1 MTNEKIGF
9 IRRAAALAL
18 ILALALAAPAL
29 ASSDG
34 TTKWRALLIGNS
46 SYRQLDDLD
55 SCAYDLRQM
64 RLALTSGSIGYTKI
78 SSQSNLTKEG
88 LQSAVN
94 SVLTWGADE
103 DDVTVVYYTG
113 HGASSGLAGVD
124 YNAYSGGGI
133 YSFSLLQSALANV
146 PGKVIILLDA
156 CESGGLIGKS
166 AAGSDDFVDNAIRA
180 FSGASSK
187 VTGKA
192 ITSGDHFHVIASSSQ
207 TQSSYA
213 LNGGYGVATWALCEA
228 MGWAD
233 NGSKPGNKLIS
244 LEGDGDGDLTVT
256 VGEAYSYASQEVS
269 SLLAKYGYTQNM
281 KAYPEGST
289 QTLIARAPA
298 AATPSESAKYTN
310 VAGVLNFSKACIAPG
325 KTLQLQLNVKNAAKV
340 SWKTSK
346 SSVATVDSNGLVTG
360 VSSSSVVPRITVF
373 YYVGADSFFTYC
385 DVRVLPAKY
394 VVQSIRL
401 KCASLTLQ
409 QNQGYT
415 MPVRFSPASA
425 RYKGLTWSSSNPDVV
440 AVSSSGRILAKASSG
455 TATITATATSGVTDS
470 VVVTAAAAQPT
481 SVSLNYRTRTL
492 IPGGTCMLTQTVLPA
507 IAKDKSVK
515 WKSSKESVATVSDT
529 GLVTAVAAGRTTISA
544 TTVNNKTATCV
555 VTVVKNESV
564 PRTRPLSAYG
574 QLRSSARRIYYN
586 TTGSLVVDMY
596 FYNRTGYAQRIPTP
610 NPGLVVLK
618 LKSGA
623 KIPVKVTSA
632 TTRPLRNRAYTIYTF
647 KLNLEDYPQLMH
659 LNLLGSDASYEAVN

>member
-1 MTNEKIGF
+1 MANEKIGF

-55 SCAYDLRQM
+55 SCAYDLSQM
-64 RLALTSGSIGYTKI
+64 RSALTSGSIGYTKI
-78 SSQSNLTKEG
+78 SSQSNLTKAG

-124 YNAYSGGGI
+124 YNVYSGDGI
-133 YSFSLLQSALANV
+133 YPFSLLQSALANV

-213 LNGGYGVATWALCEA
+213 MNGGYGVATWALCEA

-233 NGSKPGNKLIS
+233 NGPKPGNKLTS

-256 VGEAYSYASQEVS
+256 VGEAYSYASQAVS
-269 SLLAKYGYTQNM
+269 SLLEKHGYTQDM

-289 QTLIARAPA
+289 QTLITRAPA
-298 AATPSESAKYTN
+298 AATPSESAK
-310 VAGVLNFSKACIAPG
+310 VLDNSKIDITKACIAPG
-325 KTLQLQLNVKNAAKV
+325 MTLQLNSSLKNPYWTSSDPSLVSVSAK
-340 SWKTSK
+340 
-346 SSVATVDSNGLVTG
+346 GLVTG
-360 VSSSSVVPRITVF
+360 LKYV
-373 YYVGADSFFTYC
+373 YYRGSYKYATIMAQEGGTYAAC
-385 DVRVLPAKY
+385 QVRVLPAKY

-401 KCASLTLQ
+401 KHATLTLQ

-425 RYKGLTWSSSNPDVV
+425 HYKGLTWSSNNPDVV

-470 VVVTAAAAQPT
+470 VVVTATAALPT
-481 SVSLNYRTRTL
+481 SVSLNYKTRTL
-492 IPGGTCMLTQTVLPA
+492 ISGGTCMLTQTVLPS

-515 WKSSKESVATVSDT
+515 WKSSRESVATVSDT
-529 GLVTAVAAGRTTISA
+529 GLVTAVAAGRTTITA

-574 QLRSSARRIYYN
+574 ELRSSARRIYYN

-596 FYNRTGYAQRIPTP
+596 FYNRTGYTQRIPTP

-618 LKSGA
+618 LKGGA

-632 TTRPLRNRAYTIYTF
+632 TTRSLRNRAYTIYTF